1 MTNLIKSLLIS
12 VSMLSMSCSSA
23 GLTNKLARGP
33 TLKIQV
39 EQEHIYTDVS
49 DKDSFEYD
57 TEPRIIIESLTPV
70 ICKGGGGTNDD
81 FLAGSCAFDEDKP
94 LPEKIEF
101 RYGVWLSNEEA
112 DKRFPP
118 IPFEAYENLPDD
130 RDFKTFD
137 DWLEA
142 RDEFRT
148 KVFNKPEYKKIRE
161 AKFAAMDQEI
171 DWHTHTI
178 YPRQIMQKY
187 HDDMGFINRMRASI
201 VDYTITFHYD
211 MSVTKE
217 DSILYLD
224 PAVPRWLSK

>member
-1 MTNLIKSLLIS
+1 
-12 VSMLSMSCSSA
+12 MLSMSCSSA

-57 TEPRIIIESLTPV
+57 TEPRIVIESLTPV
-70 ICKGGGGTNDD
+70 ICKGENNDD

-211 MSVTKE
+211 MSVTEE

>member
-1 MTNLIKSLLIS
+1 
-12 VSMLSMSCSSA
+12 MLSMSCSSA

-57 TEPRIIIESLTPV
+57 TEPRIVIESLTPV
-70 ICKGGGGTNDD
+70 ICKGENNDD

-112 DKRFPP
+112 EKLYPP
-118 IPFEAYENLPDD
+118 IPFEAYDNDHNSDD
-130 RDFKTFD
+130 YGSIAEYLVADK
-137 DWLEA
+137 
-142 RDEFRT
+142 EFRE
-148 KVFNKPEYKKIRE
+148 KIFNQPEYKKVRE
-161 AKFAAMDQEI
+161 AKRAAMDREI
-171 DWHTHTI
+171 DWHTYTI
-178 YPRQIMQKY
+178 YPRQIMQRY

>member
-1 MTNLIKSLLIS
+1 
-12 VSMLSMSCSSA
+12 MSCSSA

-57 TEPRIIIESLTPV
+57 TKPRIIIESLTPV

-101 RYGVWLSNEEA
+101 RYGVWISRAEA
-112 DKRFPP
+112 DKRYPP
-118 IPFEAYENLPDD
+118 IPDEAYINEPNIDYENYE
-130 RDFKTFD
+130 K
-137 DWLEA
+137 WLEEMY
-142 RDEFRT
+142 EFRRR
-148 KVFNKPEYKKIRE
+148 VRNKPEYEKVRE
-161 AKFAAMDQEI
+161 AKRAAMDQEI

-178 YPRQIMQKY
+178 YPRQIMQRY

-211 MSVTKE
+211 MSVTEE

-224 PAVPRWLSK
+224 PAVPRWLSKLFYDVCPNHNNFILI

>member
-1 MTNLIKSLLIS
+1 MTNLIKLLLIS

-23 GLTNKLARGP
+23 GLTDKLARGP

-57 TEPRIIIESLTPV
+57 IEPRIIIESLTPV
-70 ICKGGGGTNDD
+70 ICKGGNNDD

-130 RDFKTFD
+130 RDFKTLD

-148 KVFNKPEYKKIRE
+148 KVFKKPEYKKIRE
-161 AKFAAMDQEI
+161 AKFAAMEREI

-201 VDYTITFHYD
+201 VYYNLTFHYD
-211 MSVTKE
+211 MSVSEK
-217 DSILYLD
+217 DRILYLD

>member
-142 RDEFRT
+142 RDEFRA

-171 DWHTHTI
+171 DWHTYTI
-178 YPRQIMQKY
+178 YPRQIMQRY

-211 MSVTKE
+211 MSVTEE

>member
-1 MTNLIKSLLIS
+1 MTSLIKSLLIS

-23 GLTNKLARGP
+23 GLTDKLARGP

-70 ICKGGGGTNDD
+70 ICKGGNNDD

-130 RDFKTFD
+130 RDFKTLD

-148 KVFNKPEYKKIRE
+148 KVFNKPEYEKVRE
-161 AKFAAMDQEI
+161 AKRAAMDQEI

-187 HDDMGFINRMRASI
+187 HDDMGFVNRMRASI
-201 VDYTITFHYD
+201 VYYNLTFHYD
-211 MSVTKE
+211 MSVTEE
-217 DSILYLD
+217 DRILYLD
-224 PAVPRWLSK
+224 PAVP